1 LLLHCRPSHY
11 PTRLRAISLVAAVE
25 VVSAIPKHMVAVA
38 RPISGKRSDKSSYY
52 RLSKKLL
59 QQQRLIRPPT
69 LISRACE
76 QAIKPEGISASENIV
91 GSVVIESDSH
101 MKVDLL
107 GWT

>member
-1 LLLHCRPSHY
+1 
-11 PTRLRAISLVAAVE
+11 VAAVE

-59 QQQRLIRPPT
+59 RQQQRLIRPPT

-76 QAIKPEGISASENIV
+76 QAIKPEGISDSENIV